1 MSQDFNHRVS
11 IVVNKELPSWQVL
24 NTVAHIAA
32 YFGNRMGDKFGTG
45 EFFKTNDGVF
55 YPRNSQYAIIVL
67 SASPD
72 RLPVFAKAAHAAKD
86 VQNMSFIREMIE
98 TTDDSEITHQLASKN
113 SADVELLGVGI
124 FGENQHVKSL
134 TKGFRLWAS

>member
-32 YFGNRMGDKFGTG
+32 YFGNRMGKTFGTD
-45 EFFKTNDGVF
+45 EFFKTNDEVL

-67 SASPD
+67 SARPEQ
-72 RLPVFAKAAHAAKD
+72 LAVFAKSTD
-86 VQNMSFIREMIE
+86 VTKGVQSMCFIREMIE
-98 TTDDSEITHQLASKN
+98 TTDDNEIAHQLASKN
-113 SADVELLGVGI
+113 SADVERLGVGI
-124 FGENQHVKSL
+124 FGENQEVKNL
-134 TKGFRLWAS
+134 TKEFRLWS